1 MDSKLSLIKILEDS
15 MTKNKEI
22 IVYSN
27 PVTEEINISPPDIIR
42 NVMILN
48 HAGQLVYEG
57 KSDKICLGNFVSGK
71 YAIKIKTDNGVIT
84 KWLSIK

>member
-1 MDSKLSLIKILEDS
+1 
-15 MTKNKEI
+15 
-22 IVYSN
+22 
-27 PVTEEINISPPDIIR
+27 
-42 NVMILN
+42 MILN

-57 KSDKICLGNFVSGK
+57 KSDKICLSNFDSGK